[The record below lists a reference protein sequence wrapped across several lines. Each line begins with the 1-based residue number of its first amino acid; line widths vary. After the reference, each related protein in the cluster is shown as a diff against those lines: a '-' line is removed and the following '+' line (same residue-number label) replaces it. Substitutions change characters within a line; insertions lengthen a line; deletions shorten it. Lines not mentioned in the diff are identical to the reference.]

1 MKMDRWLKEFAAR
14 LVEMSIDLTFSIVE
28 IGGRPLGGHTEP
40 FYRLLD
46 LFPGSRILAFEPDQA
61 LCAEINRQ
69 GRPGLTFYPTA
80 ISGKR
85 GRRPFYL
92 TRHPMCASLY
102 RPNEDLIRLY
112 QNFEVAYLDRIVE
125 LDTISLDDFASD
137 FKVEKIDFIKIDI
150 QGAEYEVF
158 AGAARVLKNVV
169 AIICEVE
176 FIPHYVEQKLF
187 GDICQLLERDAL
199 MFHKFLGLEGRTLR
213 PVVMNNNLDF
223 ASQHIWSDAM
233 FIRHVQTI
241 GTLSSTELLKLSV
254 FAHLYGSPDLCH
266 YCLSAHDQKF
276 QSDLCTL
283 FWRCA
288 Q

>member
-1 MKMDRWLKEFAAR
+1 MDRWLIPFAAR

-28 IGGRPLGGHTEP
+28 IGGRPLGGHTDP
-40 FYRLLD
+40 FYCLLD
-46 LFPGSRILAFEPDQA
+46 VFPGSKILSFEPDPA
-61 LCAEINRQ
+61 LCDEINRQ

-80 ISGKR
+80 ISGAR

-102 RPNEDLIRLY
+102 RPNEDLLRLY
-112 QNFEVAYLDRIVE
+112 QNFEVAYLERVVE
-125 LDTISLDDFASD
+125 LDTISLDDFARD
-137 FKVEKIDFIKIDI
+137 YGVESIDFIKIDI

-158 AGAARVLKNVV
+158 AGAKRALQDVV
-169 AIICEVE
+169 AIVSEVE
-176 FIPHYVEQKLF
+176 FIPHYVGQKLF
-187 GDICQLLERDAL
+187 GDICQLLGDDTL

-241 GTLSSTELLKLSV
+241 GTLSSAELLKLSV

-266 YCLSAHDQKF
+266 CCLSAHDQKF